1 MYEVE
6 FPFKNFVAVIVEA
19 LAPSGASP
27 VIHAILVSREGEAS
41 VSITRY

>member
-6 FPFKNFVAVIVEA
+6 FPFRTCVAVIVEA

-27 VIHAILVSREGEAS
+27 VIHAILVSGVGDAS
-41 VSITRY
+41 LSDVRY